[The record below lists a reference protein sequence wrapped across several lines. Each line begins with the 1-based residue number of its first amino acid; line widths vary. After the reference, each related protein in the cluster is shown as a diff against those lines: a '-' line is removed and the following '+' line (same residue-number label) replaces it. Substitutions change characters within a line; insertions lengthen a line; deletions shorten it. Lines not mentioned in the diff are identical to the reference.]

1 MERDLLEEMEFGLLD
16 LLQAPSHVAMS
27 CRGMVNETVRPK
39 QRKDAKACPQD
50 NRRWATIFLRGLQGS
65 FCRLSVMVAIPLDTP
80 ESDAESEDDEWTT
93 GDAVGKVLA
102 LIKQVY
108 LYRVGMR

>member
-1 MERDLLEEMEFGLLD
+1 MSRNGERNSPPKTTKRRESLSAGQSTLGDNLSSWTSGKLLSTLGD
-16 LLQAPSHVAMS
+16 
-27 CRGMVNETVRPK
+27 
-39 QRKDAKACPQD
+39 
-50 NRRWATIFLRGLQGS
+50 GS
-65 FCRLSVMVAIPLDTP
+65 DTP

-102 LIKQVY
+102 LNKQVY

>member
-1 MERDLLEEMEFGLLD
+1 LQKKLRSLLNQACSNGELDEDEVGKLLLTLGD
-16 LLQAPSHVAMS
+16 
-27 CRGMVNETVRPK
+27 
-39 QRKDAKACPQD
+39 
-50 NRRWATIFLRGLQGS
+50 GS
-65 FCRLSVMVAIPLDTP
+65 DTP